1 MIDTIYIEEAVL
13 EHPRACRILARYPKA
28 ARVVCRRYGEVF
40 NRRAQN
46 FRLQKR
52 RPALILARKF
62 DHLVLDAPAGYGI
75 GGERNFYFSHMLN
88 CAYDCRYCFLQ
99 GMYQSAHYV
108 VFVNFEDFENSI
120 DARLGQSPDTDAYF
134 FSGYDCDSLVF
145 ESMTGFARHFVP
157 FFACRP
163 RAWLELR
170 TKSVQVR
177 GLLDIPAAPNVVVA
191 FSMTPQPLANALEQG
206 VPPVARR
213 IAAMRRL
220 AQRGWSL
227 GLRFDPLIHHR
238 EFRSL
243 YSQLFEAVFSAVP
256 PESVHSVSLGPLRF
270 PKAMFDTI
278 AKLYPDEPLFASPF
292 AQRNGMVSYGSEL
305 EQSMHE
311 FCRGALAQ
319 YVPQARLFACM
330 PEPVPT

>member
-1 MIDTIYIEEAVL
+1 MIDTIYVEEAVL
-13 EHPRACRILARYPKA
+13 DHPRARRILDRHPKA
-28 ARVVCRRYGEVF
+28 ARVVCKRYGEVF

-62 DHLVLDAPAGYGI
+62 DHLVLDAPPGYGI
-75 GGERNFYFSHMLN
+75 GGARNFYFSHMLN

-108 VFVNFEDFENSI
+108 VFVNFEDFEAGI
-120 DARLGQSPDTDAYF
+120 DARLQESPDTDAYF

-145 ESMTGFARHFVP
+145 ESMTQFARHFVP
-157 FFACRP
+157 FFADRP

-170 TKSVQVR
+170 TKSVQL
-177 GLLDIPAAPNVVVA
+177 GELLDMPVVPNVVIA
-191 FSMTPQPLANALEQG
+191 FSMTPQPLADALEHG

-220 AQRGWSL
+220 AERGWQL

-238 EFRSL
+238 AFRHL
-243 YSQLFEAVFSAVP
+243 YTQLFEDIFSAVP
-256 PESVHSVSLGPLRF
+256 EACIHSVSLGPMRF

-278 AKLYPDEPLFASPF
+278 ARLYPDEPLFASSF
-292 AQRNGMVSYGSEL
+292 AQRNGMISYGSDVEK
-305 EQSMHE
+305 SMHE
-311 FCRGALAQ
+311 FCIGALAQ
-319 YVPQARLFACM
+319 HVPQARLFACL
-330 PEPVPT
+330 PEAVVT